1 MAEYFKR
8 EAAVALIEEKQKELC
23 PLGRWGRHEVYGG
36 DREKFDAWDEI
47 INALNGIPA
56 ADVAPVVHGRWIE
69 KKTAVGR
76 YFDCSNC
83 GAHENIHTAIKGYY
97 CWKCGA
103 KMDGDD
109 DNV

>member
-1 MAEYFKR
+1 MAEYIKR

-56 ADVAPVVHGRWIE
+56 SDVAPVPKWIPVTE
-69 KKTAVGR
+69 QFPPV
-76 YFDCSNC
+76 
-83 GAHENIHTAIKGYY
+83 
-97 CWKCGA
+97 CWRRDWSC
-103 KMDGDD
+103 MLPSRP
-109 DNV
+109 V